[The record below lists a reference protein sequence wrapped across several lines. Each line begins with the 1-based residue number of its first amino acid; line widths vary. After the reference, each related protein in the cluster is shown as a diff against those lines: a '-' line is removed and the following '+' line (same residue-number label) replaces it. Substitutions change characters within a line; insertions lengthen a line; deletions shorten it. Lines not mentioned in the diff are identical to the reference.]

1 MSWRSKQEVQSG
13 LTKEKRSRKNHQLSG
28 RLPSACREPGVSLRP
43 VGSLRSHHLAHPS
56 CSHLS
61 TLAFSSGPLSLW
73 LNRGHPQG
81 AASALYL
88 HDLTTHPSPWG
99 PRFPGEKLSSLAFRC
114 EPSGLSTCGWAAGVT
129 WQGELTVLTCNWDG
143 PQEACAEGRFH
154 FPISWCRVAV
164 ASLLMSAGG
173 EICLIKGSA

>member
-1 MSWRSKQEVQSG
+1 MVKVCFPNGEFSKSSQCCDFMESMWW
-13 LTKEKRSRKNHQLSG
+13 KRAHFWCRISFLLS
-28 RLPSACREPGVSLRP
+28 SV
-43 VGSLRSHHLAHPS
+43 
-56 CSHLS
+56 
-61 TLAFSSGPLSLW
+61 PLSLW

>member
-1 MSWRSKQEVQSG
+1 MSLG
-13 LTKEKRSRKNHQLSG
+13 LRKHRYHEPQPFQDCFPMTLGTNQRRDKRDAESEKCNPGSQPRRNIPTCLSR
-28 RLPSACREPGVSLRP
+28 
-43 VGSLRSHHLAHPS
+43 
-56 CSHLS
+56 
-61 TLAFSSGPLSLW
+61 AFSSVPLSLW

-81 AASALYL
+81 AASDLYL

-143 PQEACAEGRFH
+143 PQEACAEISLPH
-154 FPISWCRVAV
+154 FMV
-164 ASLLMSAGG
+164 
-173 EICLIKGSA
+173 